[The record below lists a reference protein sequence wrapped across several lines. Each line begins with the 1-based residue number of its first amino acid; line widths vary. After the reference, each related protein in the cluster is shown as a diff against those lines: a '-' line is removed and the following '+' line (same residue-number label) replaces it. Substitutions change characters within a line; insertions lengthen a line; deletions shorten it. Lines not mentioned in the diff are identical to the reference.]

1 VTDPDPT
8 VPAAIPAGYPAEAAA
23 GTYEAVR
30 FERLGAVLRVTIDHP
45 GSERNAVDAML
56 HHELRR
62 LMADLRDERDAR
74 AVVLT
79 AAGSAFSAGGDF
91 AWFPEL
97 RSIEALDALRRE
109 ARGMLAD
116 LLDIEIP
123 VVAAVNGPAVG
134 LGASIALLCDVVVAA
149 DTATFVDPHVR
160 VGLVAGDGGTV
171 AWPAALGPARAKWHL
186 LAGEPLPAPE
196 AAALGLVTRCVPP
209 GELQATALAMAERL
223 AANPPL
229 AVRYTK
235 AALNQSLKR
244 ALLETVD
251 VALPLELA
259 TFLSADHAEA
269 VQAAVEKRPGTYE
282 GR

>member
-1 VTDPDPT
+1 MTGYE
-8 VPAAIPAGYPAEAAA
+8 AGYEAI
-23 GTYEAVR
+23 R
-30 FERLGAVLRVTIDHP
+30 FERLGDVLRVTIDHP
-45 GSERNAVDAML
+45 GSERNAVDALL
-56 HHELRR
+56 HGELGR
-62 LMADLRDERDAR
+62 LMAELRDETEAR

-79 AAGSAFSAGGDF
+79 GAGSAFSAGGDF
-91 AWFPEL
+91 RWFPEL
-97 RSIEALDALRRE
+97 RSVEALDELRRH
-109 ARGMLAD
+109 ARRMLAD
-116 LLDIEIP
+116 LLDVEIP

-149 DTATFVDPHVR
+149 DTASFVDPHVR

-186 LAGEPLPAPE
+186 LSGEPLAATE
-196 AAALGLVTRCVPP
+196 AAALGLVTRCVPLDQ
-209 GELQATALAMAERL
+209 LQDTALAMAEQL

-229 AVRYTK
+229 AVRFTK
-235 AALNQSLKR
+235 AALNQPLKR

>member
-1 VTDPDPT
+1 LE
-8 VPAAIPAGYPAEAAA
+8 G
-23 GTYEAVR
+23 YEAIR
-30 FERLGAVLRVTIDHP
+30 FERIGPVLRVTIDHP
-45 GSERNAVDAML
+45 RSDRNAVDELL
-56 HHELRR
+56 HGELVR
-62 LMADLRDERDAR
+62 LMGDLRDETEAR
-74 AVVLT
+74 AVLLT

-91 AWFPEL
+91 GWFPEL
-97 RSIEALDALRRE
+97 RSVAALDGLRRH
-109 ARGMLAD
+109 ARQLLAD
-116 LLDIEIP
+116 LLDVEVP

-149 DTATFVDPHVR
+149 DTAMFVDPHVR

-186 LAGEPLPAPE
+186 LSGEPLGAAE
-196 AAALGLVTRCVPP
+196 AAALGLITRCVPADD
-209 GELQATALAMAERL
+209 LQPTALAMAEQL
-223 AANPPL
+223 AGNPPL

-235 AALNQSLKR
+235 AALNQPLRR

-269 VQAAVEKRPGTYE
+269 VQAAVDKRPGRYE